1 MLDQARPATGRHAG
15 PSGTTAAVPVRF
27 LMFNVDARDGVSRA
41 VLTLANHL
49 SRTRPVEVISL
60 YRRHEGPA
68 YPIADTVEVT
78 YLLDHPPA
86 PRGSGSGSPAYARR
100 VLTRHPVRNLLARR
114 RSRLAH
120 GRGFP
125 NLSRL
130 TDRALARKLS
140 TIHDGVVVST
150 RPSLHLALARLAQ
163 PGVVTVG
170 QDHLNF
176 CSRST
181 EPGSMAF
188 IEEACRLGLDAFV
201 TLTPSDAVDY
211 TRTLA
216 TTATRVA
223 TIPNALSWPLSE
235 PRDRPERV
243 VVAAGRLVPR
253 KGMAR
258 LVRAFAPVAARHPD
272 WELRIYGA
280 GRLED
285 KLGRQIGRLGLGG
298 QVRLMGHTADL
309 PGAFDQASVFASASV
324 AEGFPMVML
333 EALSKGLPLVSF
345 DCPRGPS
352 DIIRHGHNGLLVPN
366 DDIAALS
373 EALEAMVADD
383 ERRRRMGAQALADAE
398 AYVVD
403 RIAAAWESLF
413 ADLVGSRALATA
425 PNRPAEVVAA
435 DLRVG

>member
-1 MLDQARPATGRHAG
+1 M
-15 PSGTTAAVPVRF
+15 
-27 LMFNVDARDGVSRA
+27 
-41 VLTLANHL
+41 
-49 SRTRPVEVISL
+49 
-60 YRRHEGPA
+60 
-68 YPIADTVEVT
+68 
-78 YLLDHPPA
+78 
-86 PRGSGSGSPAYARR
+86 
-100 VLTRHPVRNLLARR
+100 TRHPVRNLQARR

-130 TDRALARKLS
+130 TDRALARKLG

-150 RPSLHLALARLAQ
+150 RPSLHAALARLAQ
-163 PGVVTVG
+163 PGVVTIG

-176 CSRST
+176 PSRST

-201 TLTPSDAVDY
+201 TLTASDAVDY

-216 TTATRVA
+216 GSATRVA
-223 TIPNALSWPLSE
+223 TIPNALSWPLSA
-235 PRDRPERV
+235 PRERPARV

-253 KGMAR
+253 KGMGR

-272 WELRIYGA
+272 WELRIYGD
-280 GRLED
+280 GRLEA
-285 KLGRQIGRLGLGG
+285 KLGHLIARLGLTG
-298 QVRLMGHTADL
+298 QVRLMGHTDDL
-309 PGAFDQASVFASASV
+309 PGAFDEAALFASASV

-366 DDIAALS
+366 DDVAALS
-373 EALEAMVADD
+373 EALETMVADD

-398 AYVVD
+398 GYVVD
-403 RIAAAWESLF
+403 RIAESWQT
-413 ADLVGSRALATA
+413 LVDELVRARSASA
-425 PNRPAEVVAA
+425 
-435 DLRVG
+435 

>member
-1 MLDQARPATGRHAG
+1 MY
-15 PSGTTAAVPVRF
+15 
-27 LMFNVDARDGVSRA
+27 NVDARDGVSRA

-49 SRTRPVEVISL
+49 SRSRPVEVISL
-60 YRRHEGPA
+60 YRRHGGPA
-68 YPIADTVEVT
+68 YLIAPDIEVS
-78 YLLDHPPA
+78 YLFDHPPA
-86 PRGSGSGSPAYARR
+86 PRDASAGGWSGAPAYARWTW
-100 VLTRHPVRNLLARR
+100 TRHPVRNLLARR

-130 TDRALARKLS
+130 TDRALARKLG
-140 TIHDGVVVST
+140 TIHDGIVVST
-150 RPSLHLALARLAQ
+150 RPALHLALARLAQ

-176 CSRST
+176 PSRST

-201 TLTPSDAVDY
+201 TLTPSDAADY
-211 TRTLA
+211 ARTLA
-216 TTATRVA
+216 ASTRVA
-223 TIPNALSWPLSE
+223 TIPNALSWPLGE
-235 PRDRPERV
+235 PHERPGRV

-272 WELRIYGA
+272 WELRIYGE
-280 GRLED
+280 GRLAD
-285 KLGRQIGRLGLGG
+285 KLGRQIARLGLTA
-298 QVRLMGHTADL
+298 QVRLMGHTDDL
-309 PGAFDQASVFASASV
+309 PGAFDEASVFASASV

-366 DDIAALS
+366 DDIPALS
-373 EALEAMVADD
+373 EALEAVIADD
-383 ERRRRMGAQALADAE
+383 DRRRRMGAQARADAE
-398 AYVVD
+398 GYAVE
-403 RIAAAWESLF
+403 RIAASWEALF
-413 ADLVGSRALATA
+413 DELGARSTA
-425 PNRPAEVVAA
+425 AHVR
-435 DLRVG
+435 GT